1 MSPQCVLAAQ
11 KAICILSCIKR
22 STVSRAREVILAHSS
37 ALVRP
42 DHLHP
47 YVESSIQ
54 ERHGHVGACSE
65 QGYKNDGMEHLSYDD
80 RLKELGLFSQDKRK
94 L

>member
-1 MSPQCVLAAQ
+1 
-11 KAICILSCIKR
+11 
-22 STVSRAREVILAHSS
+22 
-37 ALVRP
+37 
-42 DHLHP
+42 
-47 YVESSIQ
+47 VESSIQ